1 MRLYIITVGLLMGIS
16 IDLSAQS
23 PSTSQNFVQET
34 SLRAAGKK
42 SKNDLPPLPVEQ
54 ANRNIQY
61 LDGLGRPLQT
71 VQWQASP
78 LKRDIVQP
86 VAYDAFGR
94 EAIKYLPYADI
105 GSADGGLRA
114 TAVSA
119 QAAFYGTN
127 GWDGNVAKT
136 PFPYSR
142 KVFEASPLSR
152 VLEQGAPG
160 AVWQP
165 AGTRNSTSGRTV
177 VQQHGTNTATEVKL
191 WTVSA
196 NTATSSGSYAAGR
209 LYKSTTNDENWN
221 SGDGK
226 MGTVDSFTDLEGR
239 VVLKR
244 AWEDNSVS
252 LDTYY
257 IYDDLGNLRY
267 VVPPAVTVNSF
278 TESDAGFTNFIYGY
292 HYDGR
297 RRNTRKHVPG
307 KGWEE
312 FVYNKLDQLVMSQ
325 DAKGKLS
332 HAWMMNKY
340 DAFGRLIITGIY
352 EDNISRDALQA
363 SFNSCQVLWETQTS
377 AGAYTNTACPTSGVY
392 TYLTVNYYDSY
403 NIPGL
408 PSTYNR
414 ISSYSNMLKGLP
426 TATLTN
432 VLGTAHQ
439 LWTVMYYDNEGRV
452 VKTFAQHYKGG
463 VLDTLNYD
471 ETETTYSFVGEV
483 MTNTRR
489 HFVSGTEQLY
499 VANAYTY
506 DHVGRKLQSSQKTG
520 TNAATGNPTV
530 VLSNNSYNETG
541 QLKQKQLHSADGGT
555 SFLHRTKY
563 AYNERGWLKNSS
575 SPEFSMKLGYDTL
588 AAPQYNGNI
597 SAQLWGNSYGNQFL
611 YGYDRLNRLTTAN
624 STGVVMG
631 ETLSYDKM
639 GNIQTLNRD
648 GASGSYSYTGN
659 RLNSISGGLA
669 TGAYAYDANGNA
681 TTDGRKGVT
690 LSYNLLNLPT
700 TATKTGLNLSYTYD
714 ASGRKLRKVSTTTG
728 TTTTDYVD
736 GIQYTDGNIE
746 FVQTEEG
753 RALKSGDSYSYQYNL
768 SDHLGN
774 VRYSFDIYAGA
785 VRKLQQDD
793 YYAFGKRRAVTGG
806 SNNYLYNGKELQDGL
821 EQYDYGARFYD
832 PIIGRWNVV
841 DALSENHFSVTPYNY
856 VLNNPINTID
866 PFGLDTTKAS
876 NLTEENWHNFKTKND
891 VVALNEVSISHSK
904 GEARAQA
911 AYSSILHGV
920 QENYRLG
927 VGGMFQG
934 YPDNLQNLA
943 AEKFYK
949 RYYVGKEIDP
959 FTGRVLGGIGLED
972 ANWIIDLAV
981 GGIFSLVKTPAA
993 LNVAKGGTSLVQAN
1007 RTAGNLFRD
1016 ELAAALRAE
1025 GRTVN
1030 TEVFK
1035 RTPFGNRYM
1044 DLDVWHNGINLG
1056 GIEAKVGGSR
1066 YLPLQRLKD
1075 AWLGANGYPVQ
1086 LVRKPGNW

>member
-23 PSTSQNFVQET
+23 PSTSQNYVQET
-34 SLRAAGKK
+34 TVRTPNKK
-42 SKNDLPPLPVEQ
+42 NKDELPPLPVEQ
-54 ANRNIQY
+54 ANRTIQY

-114 TAVSA
+114 TALSA
-119 QAAFYGTN
+119 QSAFYGAG

-136 PFPYSR
+136 PFPFSR
-142 KVFEASPLSR
+142 TVFEASPLSR

-177 VQQHGTNTATEVKL
+177 VQQQGTNAATEVKL
-191 WTVSA
+191 WTVTA
-196 NTATSSGSYAAGR
+196 NTATSSGNYAAGR

-239 VVLKR
+239 MVLKR
-244 AWEDNSVS
+244 MWEDNSVS

-278 TESDAGFTNFIYGY
+278 TESDAVFTNFIYGY

-325 DAKGKLS
+325 DAKGKLA
-332 HAWMMNKY
+332 HGWIMNKY

-363 SFNSCQVLWETQTS
+363 SFNSCQVLWETQTAS
-377 AGAYTNTACPTSGVY
+377 GAYTNTACPTSGVY
-392 TYLTVNYYDSY
+392 TYLTINYYDSY

-439 LWTVMYYDNEGRV
+439 LWTVMYYDNDGRV

-463 VLDTLNYD
+463 MVAVLNYD

-506 DHVGRKLQSSQKTG
+506 DHVGRKQQSSQKTG

-530 VLSNNSYNETG
+530 VLSSNSYNETG

-555 SFLHRTKY
+555 SFLQRTKY
-563 AYNERGWLKNSS
+563 AYNERGWLKSSS

-597 SAQLWGNSYGNQFL
+597 STQLWGNSYGNQFL
-611 YGYDRLNRLTTAN
+611 YGYDRLNRLTSAN

-631 ETLSYDKM
+631 ETLTYDKM

-648 GASGSYSYTGN
+648 GIVGSYSYTGN

-700 TATKTGLNLSYTYD
+700 TATRNTPDPINIVYTYD
-714 ASGRKLRKVSTTTG
+714 ATGSKLRKVSTTAG
-728 TTTTDYVD
+728 TTDYVD
-736 GIQYTDGNIE
+736 GIQYTDGAID
-746 FVQTEEG
+746 FIQTEEG
-753 RALKSGDSYSYQYNL
+753 LARRSGSEYSYEYNL

-774 VRYSFDIYAGA
+774 VRYTFNRNPNTGA
-785 VRKLQQDD
+785 IEKLQSDD
-793 YYAFGKRRAVTGG
+793 YYAFGLRKVAKPGT
-806 SNNYLYNGKELQDGL
+806 NKYLYNGKELQEELG
-821 EQYDYGARFYD
+821 QYDYGARFYD
-832 PIIGRWNVV
+832 PIVGRWNVV
-841 DALSENHFSVTPYNY
+841 DPLAELDRKTTPYAYAFDDPIRYTDPDGMFGEDVNEDFDQEDIKPKKSNASMGGALTIGGTALRGIGALLEGVTVVGTGAATMVFGTVALVLLPNEAGRGSDMPPRGILPPPIPFKFKDEANAKQTPESEKTERGTKGKLEKSPTGKGTVPASERAKKRVPTANEKAKEREASENKCTNCGNETKPK
-856 VLNNPINTID
+856 
-866 PFGLDTTKAS
+866 DTR
-876 NLTEENWHNFKTKND
+876 
-891 VVALNEVSISHSK
+891 SH
-904 GEARAQA
+904 
-911 AYSSILHGV
+911 H
-920 QENYRLG
+920 
-927 VGGMFQG
+927 
-934 YPDNLQNLA
+934 YP
-943 AEKFYK
+943 K
-949 RYYVGKEIDP
+949 RHAD
-959 FTGRVLGGIGLED
+959 
-972 ANWIIDLAV
+972 
-981 GGIFSLVKTPAA
+981 
-993 LNVAKGGTSLVQAN
+993 GGTK
-1007 RTAGNLFRD
+1007 T
-1016 ELAAALRAE
+1016 
-1025 GRTVN
+1025 
-1030 TEVFK
+1030 
-1035 RTPFGNRYM
+1035 TPVCK
-1044 DLDVWHNGINLG
+1044 DCHT
-1056 GIEAKVGGSR
+1056 
-1066 YLPLQRLKD
+1066 YLHSTK
-1075 AWLGANGYPVQ
+1075 
-1086 LVRKPGNW
+1086 K